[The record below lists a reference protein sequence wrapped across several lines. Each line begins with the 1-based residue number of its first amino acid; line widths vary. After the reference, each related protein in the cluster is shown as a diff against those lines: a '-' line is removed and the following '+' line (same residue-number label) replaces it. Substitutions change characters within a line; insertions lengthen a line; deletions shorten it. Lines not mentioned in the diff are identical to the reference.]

1 GRNRALGHLDPPR
14 PRGRAHRL
22 HRGRWGA
29 ARRQLPVSRRKPNRQ
44 SIERG
49 GETPMEHTATQERA
63 ARAFEQSA
71 MLGDTTA
78 TYLEINQ
85 RLIGDLTELSVGTA
99 KENARLVAEL
109 QMATIDALHESQ
121 AAVLPSARWGS
132 SSGWSSASC
141 WKSCFTDV
149 AERRNS
155 ATPPVSCARLPIRT
169 TRIRS

>member
-1 GRNRALGHLDPPR
+1 
-14 PRGRAHRL
+14 
-22 HRGRWGA
+22 
-29 ARRQLPVSRRKPNRQ
+29 
-44 SIERG
+44 
-49 GETPMEHTATQERA
+49 MEHTATQERA

-121 AAVLPSARWGS
+121 AAVLRWHQTAFAELVASTQRTISFAGAGARVVMQAADRMHAAAVDTGRRVRDIVEGSGASLRRSAG
-132 SSGWSSASC
+132 G
-141 WKSCFTDV
+141 
-149 AERRNS
+149 
-155 ATPPVSCARLPIRT
+155 
-169 TRIRS
+169 